1 MVKYYLS
8 ESSSNVINTLKSL
21 KDRDL
26 IKEIQTLSVQ
36 KARVEFSK
44 IRSYFSYKKKIDVLI
59 KKKLK

>member
-1 MVKYYLS
+1 MGKYYLS

-26 IKEIQTLSVQ
+26 IKEIQTLSVK
-36 KARVEFSK
+36 KARVKFSK

-59 KKKLK
+59 KKN